1 MSANQQRRLYSVWK
15 NGTDEIV
22 AICLPADKCA
32 ELMGI
37 TRQAFYTYLKRP
49 CKTWH
54 IERSGMEDGNAENT

>member
-15 NGTDEIV
+15 NSTDEII
-22 AICLPADKCA
+22 AISLPADKCA

-49 CKTWH
+49 CQTWH
-54 IERSGMEDGNAENT
+54 IEREDKEQCKSW